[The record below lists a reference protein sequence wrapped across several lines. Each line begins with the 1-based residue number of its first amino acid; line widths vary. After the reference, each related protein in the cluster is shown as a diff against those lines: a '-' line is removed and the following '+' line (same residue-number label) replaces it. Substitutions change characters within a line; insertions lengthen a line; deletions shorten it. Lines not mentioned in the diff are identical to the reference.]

1 MGSSRLHKKMVR
13 NIGNYSLITYFIK
26 SLKTV
31 PLIDNIILA
40 TTVNKEDVDL
50 CLIAK
55 QMKVDFYRGSQN
67 NVLDRIDNA
76 ISTIAPNTSV
86 VVRACADNP

>member
-1 MGSSRLHKKMVR
+1 MGSSRLFKKMER

-40 TTVNKEDVDL
+40 TTVNEEDLDL
-50 CLIAK
+50 CIVAK
-55 QMKVDFYRGSQN
+55 QMNVQFYRGSQN
-67 NVLDRIDNA
+67 NVLDRIDNVTNLNFNQLK
-76 ISTIAPNTSV
+76 SFT
-86 VVRACADNP
+86 